1 MQHLIVAKVVSLCDP
16 LLPNLQGMESSKHG
30 SIPGWVHCYPGT
42 RCGLLPAEP
51 FLEPSIPWHILWRE
65 QVLLII

>member
-1 MQHLIVAKVVSLCDP
+1 MTPSFQISRAWGLPSMAGYLAGCTAVLGLGVVCP
-16 LLPNLQGMESSKHG
+16 
-30 SIPGWVHCYPGT
+30 V
-42 RCGLLPAEP
+42 EP